1 MTDKAY
7 TVGVLDVAARRAE
20 KQASREADIARRQS
34 GAVSA
39 QQLQHENG
47 FFNKLHLSK
56 MRIVRIGPRRFD
68 AT

>member
-1 MTDKAY
+1 MSFVYAR
-7 TVGVLDVAARRAE
+7 LDVAARRAE

-47 FFNKLHLSK
+47 FFNKLDRSK
-56 MRIVRIGPRRFD
+56 VKLVDRHPRAIQF
-68 AT
+68 A